1 MFQPAARQGYAYSRA
16 VDAEIQPE
24 LDRAIAVTDRGDGD
38 YRADLQ
44 PGWLIGDALN
54 GGYLMAV
61 VGNAISASLAD
72 AGQPDPFAFSAHFLS
87 AAAPG
92 PAVVGTRLVRRGG
105 RHSTVA
111 ASLVQHEDGTAVER
125 ITVLATYG
133 DLTRNVAAVRTTAL
147 PPDLPPPDRCV
158 PSSATDD
165 ELRRMVPFMD
175 RFDIRLEPA
184 SAGWAV
190 GEPSRRGVLQGWLR
204 LVDDRPLDPLALL
217 LAVDAMPPT
226 TFDLGL
232 PGWAPTL
239 ELTAH
244 VRANPAPGWVKV
256 RCESRN
262 MADGYFE
269 EDCEVWDSAGRL
281 VAQSRQLA
289 LVPRTA

>member
-1 MFQPAARQGYAYSRA
+1 
-16 VDAEIQPE
+16 VDAESRPE

-38 YRADLQ
+38 YAAELR

-61 VGNAISASLAD
+61 VGNAVRASLAE

-87 AAAPG
+87 AATPG
-92 PAVVGTRLVRRGG
+92 PAVVRTRLVRRGG

-111 ASLVQHEDGTAVER
+111 ASLVQHEDGPEKGSAVER

-133 DLTRNVAAVRTTAL
+133 DLARNVTAVRTTAL

-204 LVDDRPLDPLALL
+204 LADDRPLDPLALL
-217 LAVDAMPPT
+217 LTVDAMPPT

-244 VRANPAPGWVKV
+244 VRAHPAPGWARV

-289 LVPRTA
+289 LVPRTV